1 MAKKITLTLDF
12 TSDYSVIGISCHL
25 KDYRLTFNLNKELN
39 LQLKR
44 IEDFT
49 LDDKKNESLNY
60 SIYYYHCHDTN
71 NNFSLVANHNAE
83 RKLIPSLKQFDYFLL
98 IQNNINTQTKK
109 ELIKAIKK
117 VPNILTAFE
126 IDLATVKNI
135 HTLIAEIELQFI
147 ENRHDKNY

>member
-1 MAKKITLTLDF
+1 MAKKISLTLDF

-44 IEDFT
+44 VDDFT
-49 LDDKKNESLNY
+49 LSDTKDESLNY

-71 NNFSLVANHNAE
+71 NNFSLVSNHHAE
-83 RKLIPSLKQFDYFLL
+83 RKLIPSLKKFDYFLL
-98 IQNNINTQTKK
+98 IQNNTNTQAKK

-117 VPNILTAFE
+117 VPHILTAFE
-126 IDLATVKNI
+126 IELSKVKNI

-147 ENRHDKNY
+147 ENEQETSN